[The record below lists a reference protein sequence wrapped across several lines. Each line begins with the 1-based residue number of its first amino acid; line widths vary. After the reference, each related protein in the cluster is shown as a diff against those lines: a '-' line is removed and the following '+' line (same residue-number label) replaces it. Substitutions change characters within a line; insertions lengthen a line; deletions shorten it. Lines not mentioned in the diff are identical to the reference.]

1 MEATDNTHTAYM
13 ALKEWAVVVEIMG
26 SGRQIL
32 TLRKGGIHPS
42 DKNFR
47 VLHKEFLLYPTYEH
61 QRQALLKAE
70 HRTGL
75 SGTFEGDSIQN
86 TISMRY
92 WCRVTDFHQIDDP
105 ETLAKLAPYHSW
117 TNQYAEKRLHWR
129 PKQPLT
135 VAFMRIYRLRKP
147 VRIDLLDKFEGCK
160 SWVELGQQVG
170 LGKMDPVLDDSQY
183 YETVGKVKNLINQN

>member
-1 MEATDNTHTAYM
+1 MRAIDNTQTADM
-13 ALKEWAVVVEIMG
+13 ALKEWAVVVEILG

-61 QRQALLKAE
+61 QRQELLKAD
-70 HRTGL
+70 HRTDL
-75 SGTFEGDSIQN
+75 SATFESDSMTN

-92 WCRVTDFHQIDDP
+92 WSRVTEFHQIDDP
-105 ETLAKLAPYHSW
+105 ETLAKLAPYHAW
-117 TNQYAEKRLHWR
+117 TDEYAEKRLHWR

-135 VAFMRIYRLRKP
+135 VAFMRVYRLRDP
-147 VRIDLLDKFEGCK
+147 VTIGFLDKFEGCK
-160 SWVELGQQVG
+160 SWIELGQKVE
-170 LGKMDPVLDDSQY
+170 LGKMDPVLDDNHYNQ
-183 YETVGKVKNLINQN
+183 TLDKIKGLIKQH